1 MASCF
6 IEFIGSGYDYDN
18 GDDGGGDDDHDG
30 DDNDDDI
37 EGGDDFLSYEIEL
50 RMQFTECY
58 FRELQGNPLHKVH
71 RK

>member
-1 MASCF
+1 MDFKIMASCF

-37 EGGDDFLSYEIEL
+37 EGGDDFYHMRL
-50 RMQFTECY
+50 
-58 FRELQGNPLHKVH
+58 N
-71 RK
+71 